1 LHCLCEF
8 DLSLAYGYSALNG
21 LMPSGFCTGFFLLKE
36 EEEEEED
43 APSAA
48 AAVAAVAAA
57 APMLIKTDVV
67 RRHQTFEF
75 KAVFFTLRK
84 LMSPTDDDDDE
95 AAHPFFKGLVPLK
108 RFQTNPLNICTVYS
122 NFSPSGL
129 FYLDKYRA
137 SDLGQIFSMALA
149 TTPMH
154 KHRSHEQND
163 RQIDTPAFDRRQ
175 SNFNNT

>member
-1 LHCLCEF
+1 MLHCLCEF

-36 EEEEEED
+36 EEEEEEED

-48 AAVAAVAAA
+48 AA
-57 APMLIKTDVV
+57 APILIKTDVV

-75 KAVFFTLRK
+75 KAVYFTLRK

-95 AAHPFFKGLVPLK
+95 AAYPFFKGLVPLK
-108 RFQTNPLNICTVYS
+108 HFQTNPRNICTVYS
-122 NFSPSGL
+122 NFSLSGL
-129 FYLDKYRA
+129 FYLYKYRA

-154 KHRSHEQND
+154 KHRSHELND
-163 RQIDTPAFDRRQ
+163 RQIDTPAFDHRQ
-175 SNFNNT
+175 SNFNNM